1 MSFVLAV
8 WFCQVGYGQDIPDP
22 SKPARLV
29 NDLADVLSDEQ
40 EYALEQKLI
49 GYEDSTSNQVCIV
62 LVKGLNG
69 YDVADYAV
77 KLGLKW
83 KVGTQKDN
91 GVLILC
97 AMEEH
102 KSRIEVGYGLEAR
115 LTDALSKRIVS
126 QTMKPYFKAGQY
138 YEGLDAATN
147 DVISVVSGEYKGDYQ
162 YTKNKKRGKSGRY
175 SIWIILAVILII
187 LFLGRKGGGGNGGFL
202 TGMILG
208 NLLGGGRRGGG
219 FGDFSSGS
227 GDFGGFGG
235 FGGGSFGGGGA
246 SGDW

>member
-1 MSFVLAV
+1 MA
-8 WFCQVGYGQDIPDP
+8 QDIPEIP
-22 SKPARLV
+22 KPARLV
-29 NDLADVLSDEQ
+29 NDLAEVLSEDQ
-40 EYALEQKLI
+40 ERSLEQKLI

-62 LVKGLNG
+62 LVKSLNG
-69 YDVADYAV
+69 YDVADFAV

-91 GVLILC
+91 GILILC

-102 KSRIEVGYGLEAR
+102 KSRIEVGYGLEAK
-115 LTDALSKRIVS
+115 LTDALSKRIVT
-126 QTMKPYFKAGQY
+126 QTIKPYFREGQF

-147 DVISVVSGEYKGDYQ
+147 DIISVVSGEYQGDYQ
-162 YTKNKKRGKSGRY
+162 YTKNKRRGKSGGY
-175 SIWIILAVILII
+175 SIWFILAILALIFI
-187 LFLGRKGGGGNGGFL
+187 FGRKSGGGGGGFL
-202 TGMILG
+202 TGMLLG
-208 NLLGGGRRGGG
+208 NMLGGRRGGG

-235 FGGGSFGGGGA
+235 GSFGGGGA